1 MNIKMKISRRIGALS
16 IMVLGTMVA
25 CSENFLIDENNQDLT
40 SEVVFGSDATAL
52 AAVTGVYDGF
62 QNDSQG
68 DPGLPNEYNVK
79 GIHRWANSTGLD
91 FLNNENPETSEY
103 LNFNVDP
110 SSNDVATKIWPN
122 NYRQIGRANIALE
135 NLRIAVENQTISVDL
150 GNRLI
155 GEVLALRCISYQYL
169 AEVYGD
175 VPLVLSVTDDPFK
188 AKDSQDLV
196 FQQIVTDATEA
207 ISLLP
212 WTYETEKGRVSR
224 AVAYTVMGN
233 AHMWL
238 GQYGE
243 AVAAFEALE
252 DSPVLDLEENF
263 LDIHALANPNG
274 KESIF
279 EIQWA
284 ANADL
289 SWNRNDEVNI
299 LQLFAMPTDITG
311 GGGFTGIPSKE
322 LYDAYEDGDTR
333 RMATVLAPG
342 EEHPDP
348 LIDINMY
355 DGVEINTV
363 GTVDDPWTGAAPG
376 EPELDSRSGYWA
388 VKSWR
393 DPDIEGWGRT
403 ILFGGQGHIWM
414 RYGGA
419 LLSLSEAALKDGQ
432 TAKAQ
437 AAFDRVRNRAWG
449 GTAPAKTVTMDALLQ
464 EYRLELA
471 GEFSLWGLIRRS
483 GEAIQFVKD
492 NYDLDMPPGRDLYPI
507 PSSQLSAN
515 PNLVQNSGY

>member
-1 MNIKMKISRRIGALS
+1 MIIKMNKIKIVGVLS
-16 IMVLGTMVA
+16 AIAFGTVLG

-52 AAVTGVYDGF
+52 AAVTGVYDAF

-68 DPGLPNEYNVK
+68 DPGIPNEYNVK
-79 GIHRWANSTGLD
+79 GIHRWANSTPLD
-91 FLNNENPETSEY
+91 FLNNENPETSSY
-103 LNFNVDP
+103 LNFNPDP
-110 SSNDVATKIWPN
+110 SSNDVSTKIWPN
-122 NYRQIGRANIALE
+122 HYRQIGRANIALE
-135 NLRIAVENQTISVDL
+135 NLQIAIENETITVDL

-155 GEVLALRCISYQYL
+155 GEVLVLRCISYQYL

-175 VPLVLSVTDDPFK
+175 VPLMISTTDDPFK

-207 ISLLP
+207 IDRLP
-212 WTYETEKGRVSR
+212 WTFDTEKGRVSK
-224 AVAYTVMGN
+224 ATAYTVLGN
-233 AHMWL
+233 AQMWL

-243 AVAAFEALE
+243 AVTAFEALE
-252 DSPVLDLEENF
+252 NSPVLDLEENF

-284 ANADL
+284 ANGDL
-289 SWNRNDEVNI
+289 AWSRNDEVNI

-322 LYDAYEDGDTR
+322 LYDAYEPGDTR
-333 RMATVLAPG
+333 RAATVIAPG
-342 EEHPDP
+342 EEHTDP
-348 LIDINMY
+348 LIDIIDY
-355 DGVEINTV
+355 DGIDINTV
-363 GTVDDPWTGAAPG
+363 GTVDEPWTGG
-376 EPELDSRSGYWA
+376 SPETRSGYWA
-388 VKSWR
+388 IKSWR
-393 DPDIEGWGRT
+393 DPNITGWGRDV
-403 ILFGGQGHIWM
+403 LFGGQGHIWM
-414 RYGGA
+414 RYGGV
-419 LLSLSEAALKDGQ
+419 LLSLAEAALKDGQ

-483 GEAIQFVKD
+483 GEATKFIMD
-492 NYDLDMPPGRDLYPI
+492 NYGVVVPAGREVYPI
-507 PSSQLSAN
+507 PSSQISAN
-515 PNLVQNSGY
+515 PNLVQNTGY

>member
-1 MNIKMKISRRIGALS
+1 MNIKIKRIGLL
-16 IMVLGTMVA
+16 ITIVLVGTLVA
-25 CSENFLIDENNQDLT
+25 CSDNFLVDTNNQDLT
-40 SEVVFGSDATAL
+40 SEVVFSSDDTAL
-52 AAVTGVYDGF
+52 AAVTGVYDAF

-68 DPGLPNEYNVK
+68 DPGIPNEYNVK

-91 FLNNENPETSEY
+91 FLNNENPATSSY
-103 LNFNVDP
+103 LNFNPDP
-110 SSNDVATKIWPN
+110 SSSDVAVKIWPN
-122 NYRQIGRANIALE
+122 HYRQIGRANITLE
-135 NLRIAVENQTISVDL
+135 GLRTAVENGSINTDL

-155 GEVLALRCISYQYL
+155 GEVLVLRCISYQYL
-169 AEVYGD
+169 CEVYGD
-175 VPLVLSVTDDPFK
+175 VPLMLSPADDPFK
-188 AKDSQDLV
+188 ARDSQDMV
-196 FQQIVTDATEA
+196 FQQIVTDAIEA
-207 ISLLP
+207 ITLLP
-212 WTYETEKGRVSR
+212 WTYDVEKGRITK
-224 AVAYTVMGN
+224 ATAYTVLGN

-238 GQYGE
+238 KQYGE
-243 AVAAFEALE
+243 AVTAYEALE
-252 DSPVLDLEENF
+252 DSPVLDLEDNF

-279 EIQWA
+279 ELQWA

-289 SWNRNDEVNI
+289 SWGRNDEVNI

-322 LYDAYEDGDTR
+322 LYDAFEPGDLR
-333 RMATVLAPG
+333 RSATVLAPG

-348 LIDINMY
+348 LIDIINY
-355 DGVEINTV
+355 DGVDINTV
-363 GTVDDPWTGAAPG
+363 GTVAEPWTGG
-376 EPELDSRSGYWA
+376 SPETRSGYWA

-393 DPDIEGWGRT
+393 DPEIEGWGRS

-419 LLSLSEAALKDGQ
+419 LLSLAEAALKDGQ

-449 GTAPAKTVTMDALLQ
+449 GTAPNKTVDMDGILK

-471 GEFSLWGLIRRS
+471 GEFSLWGVIRRS
-483 GEAIQFVKD
+483 GEANKFIMD
-492 NYDLDMPPGRDLYPI
+492 NYGLDMPANREIYPI

-515 PNLVQNSGY
+515 PNLKQNDGY

>member
-1 MNIKMKISRRIGALS
+1 MNIKRNRIKKIGIFSGLLLTV
-16 IMVLGTMVA
+16 MVS
-25 CSENFLIDENNQDLT
+25 CSEDFLIDTNNQDLT
-40 SEVVFGSDATAL
+40 SEVVFGSDETAL
-52 AAVTGVYDGF
+52 AAVTGVYDSF

-91 FLNNENPETSEY
+91 FLNNENPETSSY
-103 LNFNVDP
+103 LNFNPDP
-110 SSNDVATKIWPN
+110 SSNDVSTKIWPN
-122 NYRQIGRANIALE
+122 HYRQIGRANIVLE
-135 NLRIAVENQTISVDL
+135 NLRIAVENEDISVDL

-155 GEVLALRCISYQYL
+155 GEVLVLRCISYQYL
-169 AEVYGD
+169 VEVYGD
-175 VPLVLSVTDDPFK
+175 VPLVLTTDEDPFK
-188 AKDSQDLV
+188 AKDPQELV

-207 ISLLP
+207 VSLLP
-212 WTYETEKGRVSR
+212 WTYDTEKGRVSR
-224 AVAYTVMGN
+224 ATAYTVLGN

-238 GQYGE
+238 GEYGA
-243 AVAAFEALE
+243 AVTAFEALE
-252 DSPVLDLEENF
+252 GSPVLGLEDNF

-284 ANADL
+284 ANGDL

-322 LYDAYEDGDTR
+322 LYDAFEPGDTR
-333 RMATVLAPG
+333 REATVIAPG

-355 DGVEINTV
+355 DGIDINTV
-363 GTVDDPWTGAAPG
+363 GTVAEPWTGG
-376 EPELDSRSGYWA
+376 SPETRSGYWA

-393 DPDIEGWGRT
+393 DPEIEGWGRT

-419 LLSLSEAALKDGQ
+419 LLSLAEAALKDGQ

-449 GTAPAKTVTMDALLQ
+449 GAAPAKTVTMDALLQ

-471 GEFSLWGLIRRS
+471 GEFSLWGVIRRS
-483 GEAIQFVKD
+483 GEASKFIMD
-492 NYDLDMPPGRDLYPI
+492 NYGLDMPVNRQIYPI

-515 PNLVQNSGY
+515 PNLEQNPGY